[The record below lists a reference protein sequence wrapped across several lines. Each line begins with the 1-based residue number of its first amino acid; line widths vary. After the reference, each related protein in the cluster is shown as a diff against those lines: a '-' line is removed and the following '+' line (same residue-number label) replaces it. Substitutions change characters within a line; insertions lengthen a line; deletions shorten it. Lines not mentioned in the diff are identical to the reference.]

1 MWEGMWKL
9 GDVELTLHTTQHSTA
24 RSSVN
29 NAQLMWDRVWKLGDV
44 ELTVVLDTVQS
55 QFSL

>member
-1 MWEGMWKL
+1 MWKL